1 MKIWEGNEILKNKE
15 KGIMET
21 NKFQQNYSLKIS
33 FYFTWLKHH
42 NMKFPFYKFQNYPCN
57 LNQENKSKLSIHEGI
72 RNSGVDKNC
81 HS

>member
-1 MKIWEGNEILKNKE
+1 
-15 KGIMET
+15 MET

-57 LNQENKSKLSIHEGI
+57 LNQENKSKLSNQEEGKEP
-72 RNSGVDKNC
+72 RNSKAYFLTGGSGLVRVWEHVKYLL
-81 HS
+81 